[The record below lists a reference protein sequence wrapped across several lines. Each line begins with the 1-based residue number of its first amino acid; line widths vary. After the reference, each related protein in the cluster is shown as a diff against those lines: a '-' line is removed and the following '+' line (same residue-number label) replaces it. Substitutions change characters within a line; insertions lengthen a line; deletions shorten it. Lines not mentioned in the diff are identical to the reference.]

1 MRASSSHQHL
11 EYKSRI
17 PVNTSDPE
25 VDFRRSGGWVGGGGT
40 LEMGTEKGKVIHNC
54 RENKS
59 EKS

>member
-1 MRASSSHQHL
+1 M
-11 EYKSRI
+11 
-17 PVNTSDPE
+17 NTSDPE